1 MPPDVWSRGTQPI
14 FFETSLDIKLER
26 GNTMMAAKKFEQFV
40 GPRASGDELAA
51 HRMRYLWPTLCLAGA
66 AILLI
71 ISIFLP
77 YWSLVLHAPQYP
89 KGLVVNAYVNHLEGD
104 VREIDGLNH
113 YIGMRPLGEAAQ
125 LERSISI
132 FAISALGLLV
142 LAGVFIHSPWSAL
155 LSLPAILLPAVF
167 LGDLYFWLSNFGQN
181 LDPKAA
187 LSNAVEP
194 FTPTILGE
202 GVIGQFRTVAYADF
216 GLLMASA
223 ASILI
228 LVGLYLQRRAYK
240 PLVDQNNEAEG
251 S

>member
-1 MPPDVWSRGTQPI
+1 
-14 FFETSLDIKLER
+14 
-26 GNTMMAAKKFEQFV
+26 MATEKIQQIV
-40 GPRASGDELAA
+40 GPRVPEAELKT

-66 AILLI
+66 AIMLI

-89 KGLVVNAYVNHLEGD
+89 GGLVVHAYVNHLEGD
-104 VREIDGLNH
+104 VAEIDGLNH

-125 LERSISI
+125 LERSVSI
-132 FAISALGLLV
+132 FAITALALLL
-142 LAGVFIHSPWSAL
+142 LAAVFIHSPWSLL
-155 LSLPAILLPAVF
+155 LSLPAILLPVVF
-167 LGDLYFWLSNFGQN
+167 LADLYFWLNNFGQN
-181 LDPKAA
+181 LDPRAA

-216 GLLMASA
+216 GLLLATGASL
-223 ASILI
+223 LI
-228 LVGLYLQRRAYK
+228 VVGLYLQRRAYK
-240 PLVDQNNEAEG
+240 PLVEK

>member
-1 MPPDVWSRGTQPI
+1 MISI
-14 FFETSLDIKLER
+14 E
-26 GNTMMAAKKFEQFV
+26 KFNQII
-40 GPRASGDELAA
+40 GPRAPAEELAA

-66 AILLI
+66 AILII

-89 KGLVVNAYVNHLEGD
+89 GGLVVHAYINHLEGD
-104 VREIDGLNH
+104 VAEIDSLNH
-113 YIGMRPLGEAAQ
+113 YIGMRPLHEAAQ

-132 FAISALGLLV
+132 FAIGALALLV
-142 LAGVFIHSPWSAL
+142 LAAVFIHSPWAAL
-155 LSLPAILLPAVF
+155 LSLPAVLLPPVF
-167 LGDLYFWLSNFGQN
+167 LGDLYFWLNHFGQN

-187 LSNAVEP
+187 LSNAIEP

-202 GVIGQFRTVAYADF
+202 GVIGQFKTVAYADF
-216 GLLMASA
+216 GLLIASA

-240 PLVDQNNEAEG
+240 PLVEQQQ
-251 S
+251 SQ

>member
-1 MPPDVWSRGTQPI
+1 MAPD
-14 FFETSLDIKLER
+14 KL
-26 GNTMMAAKKFEQFV
+26 QQIV
-40 GPRASGDELAA
+40 GPRAPAEEIAINK
-51 HRMRYLWPTLCLAGA
+51 MRYLWPTMCFAGA
-66 AILLI
+66 AILII

-89 KGLVVNAYVNHLEGD
+89 KGLVVHAYVNHMDGD
-104 VREIDGLNH
+104 VQEIDGLNH

-125 LERSISI
+125 FEKSISI
-132 FAISALGLLV
+132 FAIGALALLV
-142 LAGVFIHSPWSAL
+142 VAAVFIHSPWAAL
-155 LSLPAILLPAVF
+155 LSLPALLLPVVF

-187 LSNAVEP
+187 LSNAIEP

-202 GVIGQFRTVAYADF
+202 GVIGQFRTVAYADI

-240 PLVDQNNEAEG
+240 PLAEAEKAENEVAENQE
-251 S
+251 

>member
-1 MPPDVWSRGTQPI
+1 MMASK
-14 FFETSLDIKLER
+14 KLER
-26 GNTMMAAKKFEQFV
+26 II
-40 GPRASGDELAA
+40 GPRTPAEEWAA

-66 AILLI
+66 ATLLI

-89 KGLVVNAYVNHLEGD
+89 KGLMVHAYINHLEGD

-125 LERSISI
+125 FEKSISL
-132 FAISALGLLV
+132 FAITALV
-142 LAGVFIHSPWSAL
+142 LVVLAAIFIHSPWAAL
-155 LSLPAILLPAVF
+155 LSLPAILLPVVF

-181 LDPKAA
+181 LDPNAA
-187 LSNAVEP
+187 LSNSIKP

-202 GVIGQFRTVAYADF
+202 GVIGQFKTVAYADI
-216 GLLMASA
+216 GLLLAGG

-240 PLVDQNNEAEG
+240 PLVEANG
-251 S
+251 K